1 MTNKRYTITSL
12 RRSGKYSVRAAEEA
26 QTDDA
31 VFTSVR
37 GDTVRLT
44 AGGDL
49 TLWEINGFRL
59 HDAVLPL
66 FRFLD
71 TEKIPSCPIA
81 VSDTRLSLLL
91 SQDIAA
97 GQLWKALQNSDT
109 EPAHADIR

>member
-1 MTNKRYTITSL
+1 MADKRYTITSL
-12 RRSGKYSVRAAEEA
+12 RRGGKYSVRAAEET
-26 QTDDA
+26 QTYDA

-71 TEKIPSCPIA
+71 TEKILSCPIA

-91 SQDIAA
+91 SRDIAA
-97 GQLWKALQNSDT
+97 GKLWKALQAQDT
-109 EPAHADIR
+109 EPAHRELP